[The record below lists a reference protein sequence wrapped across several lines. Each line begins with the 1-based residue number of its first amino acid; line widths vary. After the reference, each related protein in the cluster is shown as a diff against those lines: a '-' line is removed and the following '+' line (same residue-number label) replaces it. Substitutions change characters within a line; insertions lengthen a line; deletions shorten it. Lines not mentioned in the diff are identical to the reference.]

1 MDTSGR
7 RLLLG
12 VLIVIVAVAIG
23 SAGFMMGY
31 ANGVNV
37 TAVPAARA
45 PTIEAQP
52 TNAAPP
58 ADSARPTS
66 AAPVQAP
73 SVLSSTVAPASED
86 TDFQVFWEAWQTL
99 RSEYY
104 GNDLPDSQRLAHDAI
119 RGVIFGLSDQFTSF
133 ITPESA
139 KLIEEDAT
147 GSFSGIGAYVQL
159 NKQRVLQITRVFADS
174 PAEKAG
180 LKSGDL
186 IIQVNGA
193 SIVGDDLSVQVAK
206 VRGPAGS
213 KVTLTIVRGEDKPFD
228 VEVTRATIE
237 IKLVESKMIG
247 DVAYVSLSRFD
258 SSTTSQQLNDAIQ
271 KILANK
277 PKGLV
282 FDLRDNPG
290 GFLDQ
295 AIDVADIFL
304 KDGVVLYERTKTG
317 KEQVFN
323 SGDEG
328 IAQDIPLVVLV
339 NGGSASAAEIVA
351 GAIQDRGRGKLI
363 GETSFGK
370 GSVQQI
376 NRLSDG
382 SQLRVTIAHWFT
394 PNNREIHGKGLEP
407 DIKVDAGTDPAKDP
421 QLDRAV
427 EYLLTGQ

>member
-7 RLLLG
+7 KLLLG

-37 TAVPAARA
+37 TAIPAAST
-45 PTIEAQP
+45 PTSVTQP
-52 TNAAPP
+52 TNVAPQT
-58 ADSARPTS
+58 DSAQPTS

-73 SVLSSTVAPASED
+73 PVLSSTVAPASED
-86 TDFQVFWEAWQTL
+86 QDFQVFWEAWQTL
-99 RSEYY
+99 RAEYY
-104 GNDLPDSQRLAHDAI
+104 GNDLPDSKRLAYDAI

-159 NKQRVLQITRVFADS
+159 NQQRVLQITRVFADS
-174 PAEKAG
+174 PAEKVG

-186 IIQVNGA
+186 IIQVDGQ

-213 KVTLTIVRGEDKPFD
+213 KVKLTIVRGEDKPFD

-258 SSTTSQQLNDAIQ
+258 SATTSQQLNDAIQ

-304 KDGVVLYERTKTG
+304 KDGVVLYERTKAG
-317 KEQVFN
+317 KEQVFS

>member
-1 MDTSGR
+1 MDSTSR
-7 RLLLG
+7 KLLMGL
-12 VLIVIVAVAIG
+12 LAVILAVAVG
-23 SAGFMMGY
+23 SAGFMLGY
-31 ANGVNV
+31 AANSQP
-37 TAVPAARA
+37 AVSARA
-45 PTIEAQP
+45 LTPATTYLQQP
-52 TNAAPP
+52 QVSATPAPP
-58 ADSARPTS
+58 DTNGTPT
-66 AAPVQAP
+66 P
-73 SVLSSTVAPASED
+73 SED
-86 TDFQVFWEAWQTL
+86 EAFKIFWEAWRTL
-99 RSEYY
+99 KSEYY
-104 GNDLPDSQRLAHDAI
+104 GNDLPDATNLAYNAI

-133 ITPESA
+133 VSPQAA

-159 NKQRVLQITRVFADS
+159 NKQRVLQITRVFPDS

-186 IIQVNGA
+186 ISEVDGQ
-193 SIVGDDLSVQVAK
+193 SIVGDDLSAQVAK

-213 KVTLTIVRGEDKPFD
+213 TVTLTIVRGDEKPFKVD
-228 VEVTRATIE
+228 VIRATIE
-237 IKLVESKMIG
+237 IKLVDSKMIG
-247 DVAYVSLSRFD
+247 DVGYVLLSKFD
-258 SSTTSQQLNDAIQ
+258 SATTAQQLNDAI
-271 KILANK
+271 KALLANK

-304 KDGVVLYERTKTG
+304 KDGVVLYERNKDG
-317 KEQVFN
+317 QEQVFRSDN
-323 SGDEG
+323 NGV
-328 IAQDIPLVVLV
+328 AQDIPLVVLV

-351 GAIQDRGRGKLI
+351 GAIQDRARSILI
-363 GETSFGK
+363 GETTFGK

-394 PNNREIHGKGLEP
+394 PNNREIHGKGLTP
-407 DIKVDAGTDPAKDP
+407 DIEVAAGDDPSKDP

-427 EYLLTGQ
+427 EYIETGK